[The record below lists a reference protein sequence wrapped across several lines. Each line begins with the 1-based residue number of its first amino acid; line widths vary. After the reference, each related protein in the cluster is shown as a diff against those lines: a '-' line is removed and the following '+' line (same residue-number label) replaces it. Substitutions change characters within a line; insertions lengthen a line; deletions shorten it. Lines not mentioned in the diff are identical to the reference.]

1 MKLLV
6 CVLGASLGLLTLP
19 VTAADVTQINRYATV
34 AHKPLPAQ
42 VSPLKA
48 VQQIHFPQDIKT
60 IGQAVDY
67 WLRYSGFHLIEA
79 NKQAGNLKQI
89 LSQPLPQVDRNLGP
103 LSIETGLLVLIGQD
117 AFVLKA
123 EPFTR
128 EINVQQKG
136 RAS

>member
-1 MKLLV
+1 MKLFA
-6 CVLGASLGLLTLP
+6 CVITASLGLLTLP

-48 VQQIHFPQDIKT
+48 VQQMHFPQEIKT

-67 WLRYSGFHLIEA
+67 WLRYSGFHLVEP
-79 NKQAGNLKQI
+79 NKQPENLKQV

-103 LSIETGLLVLIGQD
+103 LSIEAGLLVLVGQD

>member
-1 MKLLV
+1 MKLFA
-6 CVLGASLGLLTLP
+6 CVITASLGLLTLP

-48 VQQIHFPQDIKT
+48 VQHVHFSQDIKT

-67 WLRYSGFHLIEA
+67 WLRYSGFHLIEP
-79 NKQAGNLKQI
+79 NKQSEALKQV
-89 LSQPLPQVDRNLGP
+89 LSQPLPQVDRSLGP
-103 LSIETGLLVLIGQD
+103 LSIDEGLLVLLGKHE
-117 AFVLKA
+117 FVLKA

-128 EINVQQKG
+128 EINAQQKG

>member
-48 VQQIHFPQDIKT
+48 VQQIHFPQDIKD
-60 IGQAVDY
+60 QKNADY
-67 WLRYSGFHLIEA
+67 
-79 NKQAGNLKQI
+79 
-89 LSQPLPQVDRNLGP
+89 
-103 LSIETGLLVLIGQD
+103 
-117 AFVLKA
+117 
-123 EPFTR
+123 
-128 EINVQQKG
+128 
-136 RAS
+136 